1 MEENL
6 ERELTQ
12 KRLMEP
18 CGFCSGDKK
27 SEEGSNHH
35 IPLETCR
42 RCLVKS
48 RHKQG
53 RFQLEMR
60 KTLHKESACALG
72 QGPEKWWW
80 DLHPGGVLEVDWT
93 WPGSAASPAW
103 RRKLE
108 QRTLEVLPTCLL

>member
-6 ERELTQ
+6 ERELAQ
-12 KRLMEP
+12 ERLMEP
-18 CGFCSGDKK
+18 RGFCSGDKK
-27 SEEGSNHH
+27 SEEGFNHH

-53 RFQLEMR
+53 RFQLEMG

-72 QGPEKWWW
+72 QGPKKWWW
-80 DLHPGGVLEVDWT
+80 DLHPGGVLEVEWT
-93 WPGSAASPAW
+93 RPGSAASPARS
-103 RRKLE
+103 RRLE